1 MVVLLHASTV
11 ERAAGRVDEQGLLF
25 EYTVKLVLLVGLFEL
40 ILYRLVSRLGMHM
53 SKVAQQY
60 ESVRVGF
67 KVLSSLGFTL
77 LNLTALLIF
86 LALVILLV
94 NKVGMR
100 MSRGLDRILVPLVAL
115 LMLLTVGFLT
125 IELLQVD
132 VGSGMV
138 RSIIYN
144 LVSFAIVTL
153 LAVDY
158 LVGHTRWAQRAFML
172 TYVLGVSGWL
182 YYQSMST
189 LYGWLGISTPP
200 PLVYEFNRA
209 GEALMVLASALVF
222 WAYGRGVSFRTKNRQ
237 QRRRALW
244 FWSVAG
250 LVFLALLFLDYFL
263 ELYDPATALAVRKG
277 GQGISWIF
285 QMGMGYT
292 FYLPFAFYV
301 AGLLC
306 WSYTVVKLVTAG
318 QLAGYGIGLMF
329 IAGYALQ
336 LSHLTLMVILGLLL
350 VGMDRRPALAPQR
363 DRLRQAPLADPTSP
377 LVTEQT
383 T

>member
-1 MVVLLHASTV
+1 MD
-11 ERAAGRVDEQGLLF
+11 RGPGRVDEQGLLF
-25 EYTVKLVLLVGLFEL
+25 EYTVKLVLLAGLFEL
-40 ILYRLVSRLGMHM
+40 ILYRLVSRLGMHL

-60 ESVRVGF
+60 DSVRVGF
-67 KVLSSLGFTL
+67 KVLSSLGLTL
-77 LNLTALLIF
+77 LNVTAMFIF
-86 LALVILLV
+86 LALVIILV
-94 NKVGMR
+94 NKVGLKAMQN
-100 MSRGLDRILVPLVAL
+100 LDRILVPLVAL
-115 LMLLTVGFLT
+115 LLLLTVGFLT
-125 IELLQVD
+125 VELLQVD
-132 VGSGMV
+132 LGSGMV

-144 LVSFAIVTL
+144 VVSFAIVTL
-153 LAVDY
+153 LVANY
-158 LVGHTRWAQRAFML
+158 LVGHSSWAQRAFML
-172 TYVLGVSGWL
+172 TYFLGISGWL
-182 YYQSMST
+182 YYQTMST
-189 LYGWLGISTPP
+189 LYGWLGIYTPP

-209 GEALMVLASALVF
+209 GEALMVFASVLVF

-250 LVFLALLFLDYFL
+250 LIFLTLLFLDYVL
-263 ELYDPATALAVRKG
+263 ELYDSATALAVRKG

-306 WSYTVVKLVTAG
+306 WSYTVIKLVTMG

-336 LSHLTLMVILGLLL
+336 LSHLTLMVVLGLLL
-350 VGMDRRPALAPQR
+350 INMDRRAAVAPQQDSR
-363 DRLRQAPLADPTSP
+363 RKAPLADSTRP
-377 LVTEQT
+377 LVAEQT